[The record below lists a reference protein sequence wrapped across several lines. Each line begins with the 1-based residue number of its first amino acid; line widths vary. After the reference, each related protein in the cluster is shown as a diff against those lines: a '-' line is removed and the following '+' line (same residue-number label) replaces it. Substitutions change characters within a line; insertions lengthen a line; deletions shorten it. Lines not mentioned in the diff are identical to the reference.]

1 MVAFLLQS
9 QKWVVGID
17 HKALKAWNIYSLAC
31 YRKCLHILILLTT
44 FNLSPKMLIPKF
56 NHPPDFPTSMPR
68 IHLKINLS
76 VICSVVS
83 NSATQ
88 WAVVRQAPL
97 SMEFSR
103 QEYWSGLSLPTPEDL
118 PNPVIKPESPLHLL
132 HWQVDSLPL
141 VPPGKS
147 QNRSV
152 QSLSRVR
159 LFATLWPKINLYQT
173 KFFLCLFLSLYEF
186 LLVS

>member
-1 MVAFLLQS
+1 
-9 QKWVVGID
+9 
-17 HKALKAWNIYSLAC
+17 
-31 YRKCLHILILLTT
+31 
-44 FNLSPKMLIPKF
+44 
-56 NHPPDFPTSMPR
+56 MPR

-83 NSATQ
+83 NSVTQ
-88 WAVVRQAPL
+88 WTVICQAPL

-103 QEYWSGLSLPTPEDL
+103 QECWSGLSLPTPEDL

-141 VPPGKS
+141 VPPGKP
-147 QNRSV
+147 QNQSV
-152 QSLSRVR
+152 WSFSRVR

-173 KFFLCLFLSLYEF
+173 KFFLCLFHSLDQF
-186 LLVS
+186 LLAS